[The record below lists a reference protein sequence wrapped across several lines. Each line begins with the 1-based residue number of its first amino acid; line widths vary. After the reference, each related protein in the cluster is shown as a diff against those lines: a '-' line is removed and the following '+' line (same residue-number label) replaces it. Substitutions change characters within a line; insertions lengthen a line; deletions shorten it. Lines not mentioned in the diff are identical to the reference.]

1 MLSEIPVVLRVL
13 GPCKAL
19 WSWIRERLSKR
30 AELERRVSI
39 LEAGFADCP
48 ADACPYCGKR
58 AWRLKETVYTDCE
71 ARHEVWACSECN
83 NDQSRWVPTELT
95 CQSHREA

>member
-1 MLSEIPVVLRVL
+1 MLSEISVVLRVW

-19 WSWIRERLSKR
+19 WSWIRETLGKR
-30 AELERRVSI
+30 AELQRRVST

-58 AWRLKETVYTDCE
+58 AWRLRETVYTDRE
-71 ARHEVWACSECN
+71 ARHEVWACRECN
-83 NDQSRWVPTELT
+83 KDQSRWVPTELT
-95 CQSHREA
+95 RQSHREA